1 MIRPLVFRLARP
13 LARSLTFSSKIAAL
27 IVLLLPSFSNADFY
41 EYVFT
46 GIVPE
51 GVSNHSMVSD
61 GEVWTATMIIDSTT
75 ADTNSDAQFGVYTG
89 AVVSGSLVFSGGYE
103 PFVDFSG
110 ATAFALNDV
119 FPPADADAVSV
130 RGEFNDSNYVFQA
143 NTTDLSTLT
152 SDALVGPGVSFD
164 SSPSPSELAYFV
176 FTYADEFGDIVY
188 FGDTANNAS
197 FSATSIPEP
206 GFAGILIFVMAGISR
221 RTRN

>member
-1 MIRPLVFRLARP
+1 MVRRL
-13 LARSLTFSSKIAAL
+13 SFCSKIAVL
-27 IVLLLPSFSNADFY
+27 IVLLLPGFCHADFY
-41 EYVFT
+41 QYVFS
-46 GIVPE
+46 GIVPD
-51 GVSNHSMVSD
+51 GVSNHSMVAD

-75 ADTNSDAQFGVYTG
+75 ADDNSDPQFGVYTG

-110 ATAFALNDV
+110 ATAFALDDV
-119 FPPADADAVSV
+119 FAPADADAVAV

-164 SSPSPSELAYFV
+164 SSPSPSDLEYFV

-188 FGDTANNAS
+188 FGNTANNAS
-197 FSATSIPEP
+197 FSATAIPEP
-206 GFAGILIFVMAGISR
+206 GFSGFVLLAMAGISR
-221 RTRN
+221 RARN